1 MDQGTIWIIPRHV
14 RPVVSYDKLRK
25 NMIETAR
32 SGLDRL
38 NLTDIGD
45 AVLTDWITKGGFIRI
60 ESVELPF
67 PWSASLSYHRED
79 HARITGMMVMGSTF
93 RSIFRLDVLKDGN
106 MLDNGIGKIDR
117 DPLISPYWNDETWK
131 EFHIMTGITR
141 DEALEQNDQMLNE

>member
-25 NMIETAR
+25 SRIETAR

-45 AVLTDWITKGGFIRI
+45 AVLTSWIKRGGFVRL
-60 ESVELPF
+60 ESADLPF
-67 PWSASLSYHRED
+67 PWSASLSYQRED
-79 HARITGMMVMGSTF
+79 HARMTGMMIMGSTF
-93 RSIFRLDVLKDGN
+93 RSIFRMDVLKNGNILDDGIRR
-106 MLDNGIGKIDR
+106 LGR

-131 EFHIMTGITR
+131 EFHSMTGITR
-141 DEALEQNDQMLNE
+141 DEAKRQNESILPE